1 MCLINRVPGSKI
13 HPEHF
18 MLSLANLLTHL
29 PAHQLYTTSDPTLV
43 MIEAVVFDSRK
54 VQPNTLFVAWP
65 GRTLDTHRFIG
76 QTVERGV
83 AAVIGTHS
91 PAALAQQGYVLPA
104 TVPYVQ
110 VENSRLALAICA
122 AALHDFPSRT
132 MSIIGVTGT
141 DGKTTTCSLLESI
154 LKAATESATA
164 PQGQVGVITTVAAR
178 IGGVEIDTGLHV
190 TTPDAPDVQ
199 RFLAQMRTA
208 GCHYGIVESTS
219 HGLNQARVAAVD
231 FDIAAVTNI
240 THEHLDEHGSR
251 EAYVAAKALLF
262 RALYASPSKPG
273 VPRCAVLNADDEGS
287 FDALKAVLAEE
298 SVHQG
303 FAVPIRTYGVAG
315 ANPAGITP
323 DVLAEAVDYTPS
335 GTRFRLRWWGGAFMV
350 DSQLIGAF
358 NVSNVLC
365 AATVALALGVDPAH
379 IQQGIARFSGV
390 LGRMERIDRGQ
401 PFLAVVDFAHS
412 PVSLERALI
421 TLRKMVGQAE
431 AGKPGRLIAVFGSAG
446 LRDVAKRRL
455 MGRVSGRLADFTVV
469 TAEDPRTEDLDAIN
483 AEIAAGVSAF
493 APATAFTIVPDRT
506 AAIQFAVN
514 MAQAGDIVA
523 AFGKGHERSMCFG
536 EIEYPWSDQAAMQ
549 TALDNRR
556 PLLR

>member
-1 MCLINRVPGSKI
+1 
-13 HPEHF
+13 
-18 MLSLANLLTHL
+18 MLSLAKLLTYL
-29 PAHQLYTTSDPTLV
+29 PAYQLHTTGDPALV
-43 MIEAVVFDSRK
+43 MINEVVFDSRK

-83 AAVIGTHS
+83 AAVVGTHS
-91 PAALAQQGYVLPA
+91 PAALAQQGYTLPA

-132 MSIIGVTGT
+132 MPIIGITGT

-154 LKAATESATA
+154 LKAATAHAAA

-199 RFLAQMRTA
+199 RFLAQMRDA
-208 GCHYGIVESTS
+208 GCRYGVVESTS

-231 FDIAAVTNI
+231 FDIAGVTNI

-262 RALYASPSKPG
+262 RALYSSPPKPG
-273 VPRCAVLNADDEGS
+273 VPRCAVLNADDDGS
-287 FDALKAVLAEE
+287 FDALKAALAEE
-298 SVHQG
+298 SARHG
-303 FAVPIRTYGVAG
+303 FAVPVRTYGLARANAAG
-315 ANPAGITP
+315 VTPP
-323 DVLAEAVDYTPS
+323 DVLAEAIDYAPS
-335 GTRFRLRWWGGAFMV
+335 GTRFRLRWWDGEFMV
-350 DSQLIGAF
+350 DSQLIGEF

-365 AATVALALGVDPAH
+365 AATVALALGLQPAV
-379 IQQGIARFSGV
+379 IQQGIAGFGGV

-412 PVSLERALI
+412 PVSLERALL
-421 TLRKMVGQAE
+421 TLRKMVGQDE
-431 AGKPGRLIAVFGSAG
+431 TGQPGRLIAVFGSAG

-483 AEIAAGVSAF
+483 AEIAAGVGEFAPPPAF
-493 APATAFTIVPDRT
+493 AIVPDRA

-514 MAQAGDIVA
+514 MARPGDIVA

-536 EIEYPWSDQAAMQ
+536 EIEYPWSDQEAMR

-556 PLLR
+556 

>member
-1 MCLINRVPGSKI
+1 
-13 HPEHF
+13 
-18 MLSLANLLTHL
+18 MLALAHLLTHL
-29 PAHQLYTTSDPTLV
+29 PAYQLHTTRDPASV
-43 MIEAVVFDSRK
+43 MIEEVVFDSRK
-54 VQPNTLFVAWP
+54 VQPTALFVAWQ

-76 QTVERGV
+76 QTAEQGV

-91 PAALAQQGYVLPA
+91 PAALAQLGYVLPA
-104 TVPYVQ
+104 SVPYIQ

-122 AALHDFPSRT
+122 AALYDFPSRT
-132 MSIIGVTGT
+132 MPIIGVTGT
-141 DGKTTTCSLLESI
+141 DGKTTTCSLLEAI
-154 LKAATESATA
+154 LKVATESATA

-199 RFLAQMRTA
+199 HFLAQMRDA
-208 GCHYGIVESTS
+208 GCRYGVVESTS

-262 RALYASPSKPG
+262 RALYASPTKPG

-287 FDALKAVLAEE
+287 FGALQAALAEE
-298 SVHQG
+298 AIRHSVV
-303 FAVPIRTYGVAG
+303 VPVRTYGIAS
-315 ANPAGITP
+315 ANQADSTP
-323 DVLAEAVDYTPS
+323 DVTATTIDYAPS
-335 GTRFRLRWWGGAFMV
+335 GTHFRLCWWGGEFDV
-350 DSQLIGAF
+350 DSPLIGEF

-365 AATVALALGVDPAH
+365 AATVALALGLAPTV
-379 IQQGIARFSGV
+379 IQQGIARFGGV
-390 LGRMERIDRGQ
+390 LGRMERIDQGQ

-421 TLRKMVGQAE
+421 TLRKMVGRDETGQPA
-431 AGKPGRLIAVFGSAG
+431 RLIAVFGSAG

-455 MGRVSGRLADFTVV
+455 MGRVSGRLADFTVI
-469 TAEDPRTEDLDAIN
+469 TAEDPRTEDLNAIN
-483 AEIAAGVSAF
+483 AEIAAGVSEF
-493 APATAFTIVPDRT
+493 AAASAFTIVPDR
-506 AAIQFAVN
+506 AAALQFAVN
-514 MAQAGDIVA
+514 LARPGDIVA

-536 EIEYPWSDQAAMQ
+536 EIEYPWSDQAAMR

-556 PLLR
+556 PTTD